1 MKLEELCAAVQDG
14 KDYSER
20 FTRREYT
27 AAFREYTVGF
37 GPAYMDAVR
46 EAAQTADGLRTLAEQ
61 ITGALEAGWKR
72 RLPWNR
78 TMVQAREKQMIVTYL
93 SPMLVGLEDPL
104 CIAFAKALRDEWGTR
119 RPKDAYR
126 IASYA
131 TLSRGFRNTIMGIDV
146 GSFVN
151 RKEKEAQDD
160 EEVF

>member
-27 AAFREYTVGF
+27 AAFREYTERF

-72 RLPWNR
+72 RP
-78 TMVQAREKQMIVTYL
+78 A
-93 SPMLVGLEDPL
+93 LEPDHGPGPGE
-104 CIAFAKALRDEWGTR
+104 ADDRDVPVPHAGGT
-119 RPKDAYR
+119 
-126 IASYA
+126 
-131 TLSRGFRNTIMGIDV
+131 
-146 GSFVN
+146 
-151 RKEKEAQDD
+151 
-160 EEVF
+160 